1 MSEDKYYIKISPEN
15 ILSDLVQVP
24 YTASSFVITAIT
36 GNCCFITTIPKG
48 VGFVTGTTGY
58 YIPMQKLLSGGTN
71 GASTLTGLT
80 IPILLRQ
87 NNVDIGYYSVF
98 DGAILQKDV
107 VTNFVFS
114 ARTSQPYRYYVY
126 NTSEKNLKNFL
137 SLSSYKID
145 WGDGS
150 FPVDVFNFAPN
161 SVFKD
166 YPSNVPKSYKIT
178 LIQKTPWGTNTITK
192 TVVVPYTKISIP
204 DPFGNATFTPNIG
217 SWSATP
223 VSYDYI
229 FTGDSINLISSQ
241 TSDNYTSIPLIISGF
256 TQSRIEELRQYGKIP
271 FITNKCIQKEGDN
284 CWGVITSDVST
295 PSSFTAYTIQGVNY
309 MDFDDGFTVYMFN
322 SSGLTSNWMVQ
333 SAMTKNEALLNVVSD
348 PEVQSD
354 IFIERGKNSALERVE
369 RIGEVDNIG
378 DLENYGYGF
387 FNLETQ

>member
-1 MSEDKYYIKISPEN
+1 MTEDRYYIKISPEN

-36 GNCCFITTIPKG
+36 GNCCFVTTIPKG

-58 YIPMQKLLSGGTN
+58 YVSMQKLLSGGTN
-71 GASTLTGLT
+71 GISTLTGLT
-80 IPILLRQ
+80 IPILMRQ
-87 NNVDIGYYSVF
+87 NNVDVGFYSVF

-107 VTNFVFS
+107 VTNFIFS
-114 ARTSQPYRYYVY
+114 ARTNQPFRYYIY
-126 NTSEKNLKNFL
+126 NTSEKDLKNFL
-137 SLSSYKID
+137 SLSSYRVS

-150 FPVDVFNFAPN
+150 EQDLFTTSKDHVYAAPGT
-161 SVFKD
+161 
-166 YPSNVPKSYKIT
+166 YKIT
-178 LIQKTPWGTNTITK
+178 LKQKTPWGLNIVTK
-192 TVVVPYTKISIP
+192 TIVVPFTGSTIP
-204 DPFGNATFTPNIG
+204 DPFGSATFTPNIG

-223 VSYDYI
+223 VSYDFI

-241 TSDNYTSIPLIISGF
+241 TSDNYVSIPIMISGY

-271 FITNKCIQKEGDN
+271 FRTGKCIEKEGEK
-284 CWGVITSDVST
+284 CWGVITTDIT
-295 PSSFTAYTIQGVNY
+295 IPNPFTGYTIQGTNY
-309 MDFDDGFTVYMFN
+309 VDFEDGYTVYMFN

-333 SAMTKNEALLNVVSD
+333 SAMTKNEALLNVVFD

-354 IFIERGKNSALERVE
+354 IFIERGKNSAQERVE

-387 FNLETQ
+387 FNFETQ